1 MSHDILIVDDEADIR
16 MLMSGVLR
24 DEGYETRDAA
34 DSDSALA
41 AIQAR
46 RPSLVILDI
55 WLHNSR
61 LDGLEILDQI
71 RKDHLDLP
79 VVMISGHGNIETAVT
94 AIKKGAYEYI
104 EKPFKADRLLLVVE
118 RAIEASRLRREN
130 AELKMRAGGELGL
143 VGDSQLAN
151 QLRATI
157 DKVAPTNSRVLIG
170 GPPGVGKEVVA
181 RLIHSR
187 SGRSAGPF
195 VPVNCAAMTPEHIEM
210 ALFGVEAGVEGP
222 GSPRKTGTFENA
234 HGGTLFLDE
243 VADMPLVTQGK
254 IVRVLQEQTFERV
267 GGHTKVA
274 VDVRV
279 IASTNRDLQ
288 ELITAGRF
296 REDLY
301 YRLNVVPVRVP
312 PLKERREDIPLLV
325 RHFMQMAARSS
336 GLPEREIG
344 DDAMTA
350 LQAHSWPGNVRQ
362 LRNAVEWMLI
372 MAPGDA
378 GGKIRA
384 DMLPPEILDI
394 SPAVLRWDKSGEMM
408 ALPLREAREVFE
420 REYLAAQIL
429 RFGGNITRTASFVGM
444 ERSALHRKLKSLGL
458 TNGDAPTT

>member
-24 DEGYETRDAA
+24 DEGYQTRDAA

-61 LDGLEILDQI
+61 LDGLEILDHI
-71 RKDHLDLP
+71 RKDHEDLP

-130 AELKMRAGGELGL
+130 AELRMRAGGELAM

-151 QLRATI
+151 QLRLTI

-181 RLIHSR
+181 RLIHNR

-210 ALFGVEAGVEGP
+210 ALFGVEDGVEAP

-288 ELITAGRF
+288 EQIAAGRF

-301 YRLNVVPVRVP
+301 YRLNVVPIRVP

-344 DDAMTA
+344 EDAMTA

-362 LRNAVEWMLI
+362 LRNAIEWMLI
-372 MAPGDA
+372 MAPGDVGA
-378 GGKIRA
+378 KIRA

-458 TNGDAPTT
+458 TNGDAPTS